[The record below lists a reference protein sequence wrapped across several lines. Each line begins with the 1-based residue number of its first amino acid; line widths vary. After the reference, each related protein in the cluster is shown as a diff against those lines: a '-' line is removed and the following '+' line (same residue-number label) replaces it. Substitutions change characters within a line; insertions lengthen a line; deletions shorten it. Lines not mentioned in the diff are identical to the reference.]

1 LLLEQESNVVWDGIH
16 GVNYH
21 WVETT
26 LNSKY
31 TQYQYGQGFNLIG
44 YFGHLI
50 SATSYEIKVNGW
62 NISTLWALWKWVF
75 SCETIKNFKL

>member
-1 LLLEQESNVVWDGIH
+1 MLLEQESNGVWDDIR

-31 TQYQYGQGFNLIG
+31 TQHQYEQGFNLIG
-44 YFGHLI
+44 YF
-50 SATSYEIKVNGW
+50 
-62 NISTLWALWKWVF
+62 
-75 SCETIKNFKL
+75 